1 MLERLM
7 ERSKTSGRE
16 DDNRESIV
24 KRFRGFIVSLDPR
37 FDSLPLSLCLRLF
50 RFFPTVVPVVLTPQ
64 GRSSRLRC
72 RWWTTTASE
81 ARSSR

>member
-24 KRFRGFIVSLDPR
+24 KRFRGLNLPFDPR
-37 FDSLPLSLCLRLF
+37 VPSRSVFL
-50 RFFPTVVPVVLTPQ
+50 FPTVVAVVLTPQ
-64 GRSSRLRC
+64 EPSSRPRC

>member
-37 FDSLPLSLCLRLF
+37 FDSLPLSLSVF
-50 RFFPTVVPVVLTPQ
+50 VSSASSP
-64 GRSSRLRC
+64 RSCPSF
-72 RWWTTTASE
+72 
-81 ARSSR
+81 